1 MIFVLHEYQTKTL
14 WVFLLVTDVI
24 VQILCMLLIWK
35 ILSHLVCV
43 IQRKRGDSDINDA
56 DCNLDESVKEE
67 AVFEDKIVDMMV
79 LEEPQNM
86 YQSLEK

>member
-1 MIFVLHEYQTKTL
+1 MNSENSVSF
-14 WVFLLVTDVI
+14 
-24 VQILCMLLIWK
+24 C
-35 ILSHLVCV
+35 VCV

-56 DCNLDESVKEE
+56 DCNLDDSVKEE
-67 AVFEDKIVDMMV
+67 AAFEDKIVDMMV

>member
-1 MIFVLHEYQTKTL
+1 MFLVSYRCHCANTL
-14 WVFLLVTDVI
+14 YVI
-24 VQILCMLLIWK
+24 DLENSASSC
-35 ILSHLVCV
+35 VCV

-56 DCNLDESVKEE
+56 DCDLDESVKDE
-67 AVFEDKIVDMMV
+67 AAFEDKIVDMMV